1 MDRLDLERR
10 LDALA
15 SLAAPVRLAL
25 YHLRGQTEMPF
36 SHSREGFMA
45 GEPVVRSAKTHQSSS
60 KGSVNRRI
68 SDVIS
73 AVIDD
78 YLSR

>member
-1 MDRLDLERR
+1 
-10 LDALA
+10 
-15 SLAAPVRLAL
+15 
-25 YHLRGQTEMPF
+25 
-36 SHSREGFMA
+36 MA